1 MLSNILKQSEMKEI
15 EGRLLYLISESRGLL
30 FKQLAFYEIDLG
42 SGEKTLIANLPADLK
57 TRALSH
63 SRFAVRLLRLEP
75 RCTGRLDETHFA
87 VCALGKVW
95 LLDTQKRRIS
105 ELLKLRQGYNVLNFC
120 EREESLFWGD
130 YGWNPNHDEINIYRL
145 DSNLNKQIVYKFPHN
160 SVRHI
165 HNIIKDVDGFIVL
178 AGDNEAK
185 AGIYKANADW
195 TEVKPWKCGEQ
206 KYRAV
211 VGFSYKGGL
220 LYATDSVE
228 KENHLRYISSNGDE
242 KKLIAMNGSCI
253 YGGETKGYYVFSTT
267 VESPEGGGK
276 LGMLSRKLGG
286 GIKSDEVF
294 VIAVSKENLSIKEIG
309 KFKKDFWPM
318 KLMQYGQAIF
328 AGGQE
333 GADTEIWCSPISC
346 VKYDGKSICLK
357 LNE

>member
-1 MLSNILKQSEMKEI
+1 MKEI

-42 SGEKTLIANLPADLK
+42 SGEKTLIAKLPAGLK
-57 TRALSH
+57 TRVLSH
-63 SRFAVRLLRLEP
+63 SRLAVRLLRLEP
-75 RCTGRLDETHFA
+75 RCTGRQDENHFV
-87 VCALGKVW
+87 VCVLGKVW

-105 ELLKLRQGYNVLNFC
+105 ELIKLRQGYNILNFC
-120 EREESLFWGD
+120 ESEDSLFWGD
-130 YGWNPNHDEINIYRL
+130 YGSNPNHDEIHIYRL
-145 DSNLNKQIVYKFPHN
+145 DRSLNLQIVYKFPKN

-165 HNIIKDVDGFIVL
+165 HNIIKDEDGYIVL

-185 AGIYKANADW
+185 AGIYRANGDW
-195 TEVKPWKCGEQ
+195 TDVKQWKCGKQ

-228 KENHLRYISSNGDE
+228 KENHLRYISANGDE
-242 KKLIAMNGSCI
+242 KMLMAMNGSCI
-253 YGGETKGYYVFSTT
+253 YGGETKDYYVFSTT
-267 VESPEGGGK
+267 VESPEGGGRM
-276 LGMLSRKLGG
+276 GMLSRKLGG

-294 VIAVSKENLSIKEIG
+294 VIAVSKEDLSIKEIG
-309 KFKKDFWPM
+309 KFKKDNWPM

-333 GADTEIWCSPISC
+333 GADTEMWCSPISC
-346 VKYDGKSICLK
+346 VKYDGKSVSLK